1 MILRRFAIPGFVVLF
16 GFALAAGAV
25 PDPGARQKAPKV
37 QEPKK
42 TAVKDLSVPHQDWLE
57 LVAYL
62 ILPVERDVFLRLGN
76 DRDRDLFIETF
87 WKQRDP
93 TPGTPANEYR
103 EEILKRFSY
112 VNRIFHRSS
121 PREGWRT
128 DQGRIYMILGPP
140 VSIERFNNLGIHP
153 CEAWSYYGDPRK
165 NLPSAFNLLFWQRGG
180 VGEYRLYDPLSD
192 GPARLLANQ
201 YEHPESL
208 DYEELYDRI
217 REIAPTLADVAFTM
231 VPGEVSYDFSPSV
244 RNTMIMADI
253 FESPKKDINPSYAT
267 HFMNYRALV
276 STEYL
281 TNFVEND
288 STVTI
293 VREPVTG
300 LPFVHFSVS
309 PRNLNVDYYEPKNE
323 YYCSYRLDV
332 SLRVGETAVF
342 QYNRDFPLSFPEAQ
356 VDRVK
361 ANGVAI
367 EDAFPVAEGSYKL
380 SILLQNT
387 VGKEFTLVEKNIV
400 VPPDDGRPGLS
411 EPFLGYRLETYA
423 RDLLL
428 PFKEGDKKVVVDPKV
443 TFATS
448 DSLAVLVL
456 ARNIT
461 DELRREGEVRV
472 IFQGLRE
479 QNPVRKTARVKLS
492 DLPPRR
498 TLAVTQI
505 LAAKELEPDYY
516 ELRIELAG
524 GDGAVL
530 DEKRTGFIAS
540 PSEALGHPIAH
551 AKGFPLAVQ
560 FQFLYMLAGQHEK
573 SGRAAQALEFYDRAY
588 GMNPDNGEGGAMF
601 GAFLVRTGS
610 FDRALEVAERL
621 FRDEKRRFDGW
632 LIKGQA
638 LLGKKQYAEAVAALA
653 EANKIYNSDTQVLN
667 ALGEAYWGAGEKARA
682 LQALDA
688 SLKLNPEQ
696 PGVRKLRDEI
706 AR

>member
-1 MILRRFAIPGFVVLF
+1 MTPRRIATPVLAVLL
-16 GFALAAGAV
+16 GVALLAGAV
-25 PDPGARQKAPKV
+25 PEARQKTPKA

-42 TAVKDLSVPHQDWLE
+42 TAVEDLSVPHQDWLK

-62 ILPVERDVFLRLGN
+62 ILPVERGVFLRLGN
-76 DRDRDLFIETF
+76 DRDRDIFIETF

-103 EEILKRFSY
+103 EEILKRFAY
-112 VNRIFHRSS
+112 VNRVFKRTS

-140 VSIERFNNLGIHP
+140 VSIERFNNLGIQP

-165 NLPSAFNLLFWQRGG
+165 DLPSAFNLLFWQRGG

-201 YEHPESL
+201 REHPESL

-231 VPGEVSYDFSPSV
+231 IPGEVNYDFSPSV
-244 RNTMIMADI
+244 RNALIMADI

-267 HFMNYRALV
+267 HFMDYKALV

-300 LPFVHFSVS
+300 LPFVHFTIS

-332 SLRVGETAVF
+332 SLRVGDTAVF
-342 QYNRDFPLSFPEAQ
+342 QYNRDFPLNFPETQ
-356 VDRVK
+356 VDRIK

-443 TFATS
+443 TFAAA

-456 ARNIT
+456 ARNIPE
-461 DELRREGEVRV
+461 ELRRAGEVRLV
-472 IFQGLRE
+472 FQGLRK
-479 QNPVRKTARVKLS
+479 QNPVRKTARIKLS
-492 DLPPRR
+492 DLPPQR
-498 TLAVTQI
+498 TMAVTQT

-516 ELRIELAG
+516 ELRLELAG

-530 DEKRTGFIAS
+530 DGKKTSFIVS
-540 PSEALGHPIAH
+540 PTEALGHPIAH
-551 AKGFPLAVQ
+551 AKGFPLAAQ
-560 FQFLYMLAGQHEK
+560 FQFLYMLAEQHDK
-573 SGRAAQALEFYDRAY
+573 SGRPEKALEFYSRAY
-588 GMNPDNGEGGAMF
+588 GMNPDQGEGGAKF
-601 GAFLVRTGS
+601 GAFLVRTGR
-610 FDRALEVAERL
+610 FDRALEVAEPL

-638 LLGKKQYAEAVAALA
+638 LLGKKLYADAVAALG
-653 EANKIYNSDTQVLN
+653 EANKIYNSDTRVLN
-667 ALGEAYWGAGEKARA
+667 SLGEAYRGTGDKTRA

-696 PGVRKLRDEI
+696 PDVRKLRDEI
-706 AR
+706 DR